1 MSAIFVILQRKT
13 KKETFEKDNL
23 THKKQTKKNRQI
35 DIEKMNETCP

>member
-13 KKETFEKDNL
+13 KKETFEIDNL
-23 THKKQTKKNRQI
+23 PHKKQTKKNRQI